1 MRYNRILREY
11 PPCQAATRLN
21 RVSTKVRR
29 SDKASPVRIII
40 CWLFVV
46 LATVGC
52 SSSKVAR
59 LPASSADRCQIPS
72 APLLAERLKSIASRA
87 GQPLPGKQLTLAE
100 LIDLAQSNNRSTR
113 IAWESAR
120 QAAALTGLSRAEYYP
135 MLAVLASY
143 GGGAWDLN
151 IKANNNLS
159 GLENQPGLIG
169 AIVAGALPS
178 DISLNQQASGAFQ
191 ACKAGAA
198 LRWLLLDFGTR
209 NALHKA
215 AISAETA
222 SQFAFNAAHQ
232 SVVFK
237 VTEAY
242 YALEAARTQT
252 RAAEAA
258 SASAEGILGAAED
271 RFRQGLITEPLLLQ
285 ARQAK
290 AQADFELANI
300 RAKSEMALV
309 DLAEAAGLEPGTRLD
324 VAEADFSRLGE
335 SFREPLE
342 NYLSSALR
350 TRPDL
355 LAKVALAQG
364 AEAKLRAAKS
374 ESLPKLSL
382 TGIADYSYLD
392 TTVSGVGPLDQL
404 GIGLQT
410 YGGFLNFEWPV
421 FTGFADRE
429 KVKTAEAAWKQAEEE
444 VRQSRDKAIAEV
456 WRGYTRSKTSL
467 ARRDAAA
474 ALLKASRSTYE
485 AKEAGFEQGITPI
498 EEMLE
503 ARALYS
509 QASALAAE
517 ADQALAMSLV
527 ALSYGSGR
535 L

>member
-1 MRYNRILREY
+1 MKHI
-11 PPCQAATRLN
+11 T
-21 RVSTKVRR
+21 
-29 SDKASPVRIII
+29 
-40 CWLFVV
+40 
-46 LATVGC
+46 
-52 SSSKVAR
+52 AR
-59 LPASSADRCQIPS
+59 TGQSLP
-72 APLLAERLKSIASRA
+72 E
-87 GQPLPGKQLTLAE
+87 KQLTLAE

-135 MLAVLASY
+135 ILAVLASY
-143 GGGAWDLN
+143 GGGAWGLN
-151 IKANNNLS
+151 IKANNNLQ
-159 GLENQPGLIG
+159 GLQDQPGLIG
-169 AIVAGALPS
+169 AIMAGAVPS
-178 DISLNQQASGAFQ
+178 QINLNQQASGAFQ

-209 NALHKA
+209 NALHKS

-232 SVVFK
+232 SVVLK

-252 RAAEAA
+252 RAAQVAVA
-258 SASAEGILGAAED
+258 SADDILGAAEC

-290 AQADFELANI
+290 AQADFELVNI
-300 RAKSEMALV
+300 RAKSEMAMV
-309 DLAEAAGLEPGTRLD
+309 DLEEAAGLEPGSRLD

-374 ESLPKLSL
+374 EGLPKLSL
-382 TGIADYSYLD
+382 TGIADYTYLD
-392 TTVSGVGPLDQL
+392 TTVSGVGPLDKL
-404 GIGLQT
+404 GIGFQN
-410 YGGFLNFEWPV
+410 YGGFMNIEWPV

-429 KVKTAEAAWKQAEEE
+429 KVKAAEAAWKQAEEE
-444 VRQSRDKAIAEV
+444 VRQSRDKAVADV
-456 WRGYTRSKTSL
+456 WRGYIRSKTSL
-467 ARRDAAA
+467 ARREAAS
-474 ALLKASRSTYE
+474 ALLKASRSTYD
-485 AKEAGFEQGITPI
+485 AKKAGFEQGITPI

-509 QASALAAE
+509 QAAAMAVE

-527 ALSYGSGR
+527 ALSYGSGQ

>member
-1 MRYNRILREY
+1 MRTLG
-11 PPCQAATRLN
+11 C
-21 RVSTKVRR
+21 
-29 SDKASPVRIII
+29 
-40 CWLFVV
+40 LFLTV
-46 LATVGC
+46 LATAGC
-52 SSSKVAR
+52 STSKVAR
-59 LPASSADRCQIPS
+59 LPADPSDRCQTHS
-72 APLLAERLKSIASRA
+72 APALADRLNRIAPRPA
-87 GQPLPGKQLTLAE
+87 QPLPQKQLSLAD
-100 LIDLAQSNNRSTR
+100 LIDLAQSNNHSTR

-120 QAAALTGLSRAEYYP
+120 QAAALSGLTRAEYYP
-135 MLAVLASY
+135 MLAILASY

-151 IKANNNLS
+151 IHANNNLS
-159 GLENQPGLIG
+159 GLQNQPGLIG
-169 AIVAGALPS
+169 AILAGALPS
-178 DISLNQQASGAFQ
+178 DISLDQQASGVFQ
-191 ACKAGAA
+191 AYKAGAA

-215 AISAETA
+215 ALSTETA
-222 SQFAFNAAHQ
+222 AQFAFNAAHQ

-242 YALEAARTQT
+242 YAVLAARTQT

-271 RFRQGLITEPLLLQ
+271 RFRQGLVTEPLLLQ

-300 RAKSEMALV
+300 RAKSELAMV
-309 DLAEAAGLEPGTRLD
+309 DLAEAAGLEPGTPLD
-324 VAEADFSRLGE
+324 IAEADFARLGE
-335 SFREPLE
+335 AFREPLE

-350 TRPDL
+350 RRPDL
-355 LAKVALAQG
+355 LGKVALAQA
-364 AEAKLRAAKS
+364 AESKLRAAKS
-374 ESLPKLSL
+374 EGLPKLSL
-382 TGIADYSYLD
+382 TGLADYSYLD

-410 YGGFLNFEWPV
+410 YGGFLNVEWPV

-429 KVKTAEAAWKQAEEE
+429 KVKSAEAAWKQAEEE

-467 ARRDAAA
+467 ARRDAAS
-474 ALLKASRSTYE
+474 ALLKASLSTYD
-485 AKEAGFEQGITPI
+485 AKRAGFEQGITPI
-498 EEMLE
+498 EELLE
-503 ARALYS
+503 ARALHS
-509 QASALAAE
+509 QATAFAAE

>member
-1 MRYNRILREY
+1 M
-11 PPCQAATRLN
+11 
-21 RVSTKVRR
+21 
-29 SDKASPVRIII
+29 ASPVRNFTCLWIAI
-40 CWLFVV
+40 VV
-46 LATVGC
+46 TAGC
-52 SSSKVAR
+52 SSSGKVAR
-59 LPASSADRCQIPS
+59 LPSKPSERCQMPS
-72 APLLAERLKSIASRA
+72 APQLADKLNGIAASPER
-87 GQPLPGKQLTLAE
+87 PMPGKKLTLSE

-120 QAAALTGLSRAEYYP
+120 QAASLTGLSRAEYFP

-151 IKANNNLS
+151 IQANNNLS
-159 GLENQPGLIG
+159 GLQKQPGLIG
-169 AIVAGALPS
+169 AILAGAVPS
-178 DISLNQQASGAFQ
+178 EISLDQQAAGVFQ
-191 ACKAGAA
+191 ATKAGAA

-232 SVVFK
+232 TVVFK

-242 YALEAARTQT
+242 YALVAARAQT
-252 RAAEAA
+252 RAAESAA
-258 SASAEGILGAAED
+258 ASAEGILGAAED

-290 AQADFELANI
+290 AQADFELTNA
-300 RAKSEMALV
+300 RSKSELAMI
-309 DLAEAAGLEPGTRLD
+309 DLAEAAGLQPGMTLD
-324 VAEADFSRLGE
+324 VADADFSRLGE

-342 NYLSSALR
+342 KYLNSALR

-355 LAKVALAQG
+355 LAKVALAQT

-382 TGIADYSYLD
+382 TGIADYTYLD
-392 TTVSGVGPLDQL
+392 TTVSGVGPLDKL

-429 KVKTAEAAWKQAEEE
+429 KVKAAEAAWKQAEEE
-444 VRQSRDKAIAEV
+444 VRQSRDKVIAEV

-467 ARRDAAA
+467 ARCSAAA

-485 AKEAGFEQGITPI
+485 SKKAGFEQGITPI
-498 EEMLE
+498 EEVLE
-503 ARALYS
+503 ARALDS
-509 QASALAAE
+509 QAEALAAE

-527 ALSYGSGR
+527 SLSYGSGR

>member
-1 MRYNRILREY
+1 MR
-11 PPCQAATRLN
+11 T
-21 RVSTKVRR
+21 
-29 SDKASPVRIII
+29 I
-40 CWLFVV
+40 CWFGFAI
-46 LATVGC
+46 LATAGC
-52 SSSKVAR
+52 SNPKAGR
-59 LPASSADRCQIPS
+59 LPADPTERCQIPS
-72 APLLAERLKSIASRA
+72 APLLAERLKLIDGGRI
-87 GQPLPGKQLTLAE
+87 QPVPNKQLTLSE

-113 IAWESAR
+113 IAWQSAR
-120 QAAALTGLSRAEYYP
+120 QAAALTGLSRAEYFP

-151 IKANNNLS
+151 INANNNLS
-159 GLENQPGLIG
+159 GLQNQPGLIG
-169 AIVAGALPS
+169 AILAGAVPTN
-178 DISLNQQASGAFQ
+178 ISLDQQASGVFQ
-191 ACKAGAA
+191 AYKAGAA

-232 SVVFK
+232 TVVFK
-237 VTEAY
+237 VTETY
-242 YALEAARTQT
+242 YALQAARTQT
-252 RAAEAA
+252 RAAEVSAA
-258 SASAEGILGAAED
+258 SADGILGAAED

-290 AQADFELANI
+290 AQADFELVNM
-300 RAKSEMALV
+300 RAKSELALI
-309 DLAEAAGLEPGTRLD
+309 DLAEAAGLEPGSRLE

-342 NYLSSALR
+342 SYLSSTLR
-350 TRPDL
+350 SRPDL
-355 LAKVALAQG
+355 LAKVALAQS

-374 ESLPKLSL
+374 EGLPRISL
-382 TGIADYSYLD
+382 TGIADSTYLD
-392 TTVSGVGPLDQL
+392 TNVSGVGPLDQL

-429 KVKTAEAAWKQAEEE
+429 KVKAAESAWKQAEEE

-456 WRGYTRSKTSL
+456 WRGYTRAKTSL
-467 ARRDAAA
+467 ARRAAAA
-474 ALLKASRSTYE
+474 ALLNASRTTYE
-485 AKEAGFEQGITPI
+485 AKKAGFEQGVTPI

-509 QASALAAE
+509 QAAALSVE

>member
-1 MRYNRILREY
+1 MGLSILPARTQQGKR
-11 PPCQAATRLN
+11 PSILDKSRGVGNASLVRL
-21 RVSTKVRR
+21 
-29 SDKASPVRIII
+29 IG
-40 CWLFVV
+40 WLTFAV
-46 LATVGC
+46 LVMAGC
-52 SSSKVAR
+52 SSSNVAR
-59 LPASSADRCQIPS
+59 LPADPADRCQIPS
-72 APLLAERLKSIASRA
+72 AQLLADRLNHIAARPQS
-87 GQPLPGKQLTLAE
+87 PLPHKQLGLAE
-100 LIDLAQSNNRSTR
+100 LIDLAQSNNHSTR

-120 QAAALTGLSRAEYYP
+120 QAASLTGLSRAEYYP

-151 IKANNNLS
+151 LQANNNLS
-159 GLENQPGLIG
+159 GLQNQPGLMG
-169 AIVAGALPS
+169 AILAGATTPS
-178 DISLNQQASGAFQ
+178 EISLDQQASGVFQ
-191 ACKAGAA
+191 AYKAGAA

-215 AISAETA
+215 ALSTETA
-222 SQFAFNAAHQ
+222 AQFAFNAAHQ
-232 SVVFK
+232 TVVFK
-237 VTEAY
+237 VTETY
-242 YALEAARTQT
+242 YALQAARTQT
-252 RAAEAA
+252 RAAESA
-258 SASAEGILGAAED
+258 SASADGILGAAED

-300 RAKSEMALV
+300 RGKSELAMV
-309 DLAEAAGLEPGTRLD
+309 DLAEVVGLEPGTPLD

-350 TRPDL
+350 NRPDL
-355 LAKVALAQG
+355 LGKVALAQA

-374 ESLPKLSL
+374 QSLPKLSL
-382 TGIADYSYLD
+382 NGVADYSYLD

-410 YGGFLNFEWPV
+410 YGGFLNIEWPV

-429 KVKTAEAAWKQAEEE
+429 KVKAAEAAWKQAEGE
-444 VRQSRDKAIAEV
+444 VRQARDKAIAEV
-456 WRGYTRSKTSL
+456 WRGYTRAKTSL

-474 ALLKASRSTYE
+474 SLLVASRSTYE
-485 AKEAGFEQGITPI
+485 AKKAGFEQGVTPI
-498 EEMLE
+498 DEMLA

-509 QASALAAE
+509 QAEALAAE
-517 ADQALAMSLV
+517 ADQALAMSLIS
-527 ALSYGSGR
+527 LSYGSGR